1 MNIQETIKNLR
12 QWSKEYAE
20 GNPSVPDQVWD
31 ETVEKLREEA
41 PDCEFFK
48 KAVSEPT
55 PSSTRKE
62 KLPQPM
68 LSLDKV
74 KQVEK
79 LEEWLG
85 SVVGEGWKDT
95 WLVITPKFDGISA
108 IHVGKKWWSR
118 GDGYVGEIM
127 DEQCAHL
134 NEGEWDSENF
144 SMMRGELIIT
154 QG

>member
-20 GNPSVPDQVWD
+20 GNPSVSDQVWD

-62 KLPQPM
+62 KLPQSM

-85 SVVGEGWKDT
+85 DVVGEGWKDT
-95 WLVITPKFDGISA
+95 WLVITPKLDVYQLFTWGSN
-108 IHVGKKWWSR
+108 G
-118 GDGYVGEIM
+118 GVGEM
-127 DEQCAHL
+127 GTWEKSWMSSAL
-134 NEGEWDSENF
+134 
-144 SMMRGELIIT
+144 T
-154 QG
+154 

>member
-1 MNIQETIKNLR
+1 MDIQETIKNLR

-20 GNPSVPDQVWD
+20 GNPSVSDQVWD
-31 ETVEKLREEA
+31 EAVEKLREEA

-85 SVVGEGWKDT
+85 DVIGEGWKDT
-95 WLVITPKFDGISA
+95 WLVI
-108 IHVGKKWWSR
+108 
-118 GDGYVGEIM
+118 
-127 DEQCAHL
+127 HL
-134 NEGEWDSENF
+134 NLMVSQLFTWGRNGGAGETVTWGKSWM
-144 SMMRGELIIT
+144 SSVLT
-154 QG
+154 